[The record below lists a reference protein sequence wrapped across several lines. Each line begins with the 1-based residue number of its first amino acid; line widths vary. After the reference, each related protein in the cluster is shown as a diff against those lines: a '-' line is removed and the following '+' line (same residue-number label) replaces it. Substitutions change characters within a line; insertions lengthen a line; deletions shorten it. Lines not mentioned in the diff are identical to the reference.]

1 MQKDD
6 EVKSAIKAAILHDI
20 YIYMAPPPSIVLK
33 QYMGYS
39 FKSQLNKSFILMG
52 LFPL

>member
-1 MQKDD
+1 MDD

-20 YIYMAPPPSIVLK
+20 CVYIALPHSTVLK
-33 QYMGYS
+33 QYVNYY